1 MYLFRPV
8 PLDEITRRLGQED
21 ETDDDDQTPCEL
33 NGDRDTIAAG
43 IITLSGPVVDDR
55 REEETLIVN
64 GK

>member
-33 NGDRDTIAAG
+33 NGDGDTIAAG
-43 IITLSGPVVDDR
+43 IITLSGPVVDDC
-55 REEETLIVN
+55 REEETLVVN
-64 GK
+64 SK